1 MFHKRHRSIRLTYAI
16 VVAVALLCRASTLP
30 AQDLNS
36 ATVQN
41 QATDQNVAQEKTITF
56 SFSGATW
63 REVIQLLADEA
74 ELALHVGELP
84 TGSFSYT
91 DPRSFTIDG
100 AIDRVNL
107 FLLPQGFTIVRKER
121 LLTVINLSDPRSMNQ
136 LNAMAEM
143 VTTDQLAERGRNDV
157 VKCLF
162 RLGDIDAEEAVD
174 ELATLNLMTT
184 PKVLSKTNQLLITD
198 TVGKLTEV
206 KTILA
211 AFEPSEMN
219 NGTVVKN
226 FALEHV
232 EAEDILQVARP
243 HMGLAT
249 GEMIG
254 IDVSLSA
261 DLQGKNL
268 FVTGVEDKVNLL
280 ETLVEALDRPTGMLT
295 TEDGENELKSHI
307 VEGGNV
313 ETVYNVLLTLLAGK
327 NVRLSID
334 DAAGSVVAL
343 APPEIQKEIAMT
355 VEQLAAN
362 DAEFE
367 VIPLKTVDPYFA
379 ISLLEE
385 MLDLPSPLDDPDDV
399 DPDAPKIDAD
409 PGNMRL
415 FVRAKRPRI
424 EQIKKI
430 VEGLDASGS
439 SEASD
444 DTRLLPL
451 RGKQG
456 LQLLQTSARFWQGK
470 NPVLLFQTSDDTPKE
485 STERVVKE
493 EKEPDDFPLLTA
505 TGASPNLRLI
515 SPQSSGDAPAI
526 RCQMTPRGLI
536 LQCEDTDALSK
547 FEEHVRAISG
557 PIDLVPSPPVVFYL
571 TYTKSDDA
579 LRMLAELLDGGE
591 SAAEGESETL
601 VNGYVSS
608 SSSTSFLG
616 SIIASR
622 EGTLTMIADTM
633 TVVAESRLNRLIAQG
648 TANDIE
654 KIEGYLKIIDKEDS
668 LTSIETYG
676 TSHVIELDNTK
687 AAEVAAVIRDAY
699 PGRVT
704 AATPTQTAQRGAK
717 DGGASA
723 QQAREAAEAAAKAA
737 AEAKQA
743 ASKKGGDKK
752 TSGNNQS
759 TKSLEPK
766 MTIAVHEPS
775 NSLIVTAPE
784 QLFREVEKLA
794 MSIDERNKQDFQVL
808 TPSSEAMLDP
818 IMQVILGTEAQE
830 SKSQP
835 QPRRT
840 PPDQRGK
847 EDR

>member
-1 MFHKRHRSIRLTYAI
+1 MSS
-16 VVAVALLCRASTLP
+16 CSTLQ
-30 AQDLNS
+30 AQDETPV
-36 ATVQN
+36 A
-41 QATDQNVAQEKTITF
+41 DQIQTQDKDRADTEKVAEEKTITF

-74 ELALHVGELP
+74 DLALHVGELP

-91 DPRSFTIDG
+91 DPRTFTIDG

-143 VTTDQLAERGRNDV
+143 VTTDELSSRGRNDV

-162 RLGDIDAEEAVD
+162 RLGDIDASEAVD

-206 KTILA
+206 KTILS
-211 AFEPSEMN
+211 AFEPSEMD
-219 NGTVVKN
+219 NGTIVKN
-226 FALEHV
+226 FALKHV

-268 FVTGVEDKVNLL
+268 FITGVEDKVNLL
-280 ETLVEALDRPTGMLT
+280 DTLVEALDRPTGMLT
-295 TEDGENELKSHI
+295 TEDGDNELKAHI

-327 NVRLSID
+327 DVRLSID
-334 DAAGSVVAL
+334 EEAGSVVAL
-343 APPEIQKEIAMT
+343 APPDVQKEIAMT

-385 MLDLPSPLDDPDDV
+385 MLDLPSPLDDPEDI

-439 SEASD
+439 TEASD
-444 DTRLLPL
+444 DTRLLPM

-456 LQLLQTSARFWQGK
+456 LELLQTSARFWRGK
-470 NPVLLFQTSDDTPKE
+470 NPVLLFQNASDTPE
-485 STERVVKE
+485 RSTERVVKE
-493 EKEPDDFPLLTA
+493 TKKPDDLPVLTA
-505 TGASPNLRLI
+505 ADASPDLRLI
-515 SPQSSGDAPAI
+515 SPQSSGEAPAI

-536 LQCEDTDALSK
+536 VQCEDADALTR

-557 PIDLVPSPPVVFYL
+557 PLDLVPSPPVVFYL

-579 LRMLAELLDGGE
+579 LRMLAELLDGGD
-591 SAAEGESETL
+591 SAAEGESGTL

-648 TANDIE
+648 TASDIE
-654 KIEGYLKIIDKEDS
+654 KIEKYLKIIDKDKS

-676 TSHVIELDNTK
+676 TSHVIELQNTK

-704 AATPTQTAQRGAK
+704 AATQTAQRGGAGGK

-743 ASKKGGDKK
+743 AAKKGGDKK
-752 TSGNNQS
+752 PSGNNQPA
-759 TKSLEPK
+759 KSLEPK

-784 QLFREVEKLA
+784 PLFLEVEKLA
-794 MSIDERNKQDFQVL
+794 MSIDQRNRQDFQVL

-818 IMQVILGTEAQE
+818 IMQAILGIETQQNN
-830 SKSQP
+830 SQP
-835 QPRRT
+835 QRR
-840 PPDQRGK
+840 PAPEQRGK